1 MWTLRSAAHHVAPA
15 FICLISTLIVG
26 GAHAQTA
33 ADATER
39 VKVLQIREASAT
51 NVSSVKKSKTAATP
65 AKKKVVQRK
74 TTGQTKAAANEGAR
88 SPEAQL
94 PNPNTPVQS
103 AMAAGAPVTPAPND
117 TLTLSAEQ
125 TGTLAVGDRAL
136 ALASSAGDDNNFGLS
151 GANYVENRENRSA
164 SALASGNLPGAIPDA
179 EQTPGAQMAE
189 RQARSSSGSPLSQAL
204 ATLSGA
210 MLAGAFGWYLV
221 SSSRRRI
228 SLGVGT

>member
-15 FICLISTLIVG
+15 IICLISTLIVG

-51 NVSSVKKSKTAATP
+51 NESSVKKSKTAATP

-103 AMAAGAPVTPAPND
+103 AMAAGAPATPAPND

-125 TGTLAVGDRAL
+125 TGTLAGGDRAL
-136 ALASSAGDDNNFGLS
+136 ALASSAVDDNNFGLS

-164 SALASGNLPGAIPDA
+164 SALASGNRAIPDA
-179 EQTPGAQMAE
+179 EQTPGTQMAA
-189 RQARSSSGSPLSQAL
+189 RQVPSNGSSRLSQAL

-210 MLAGAFGWYLV
+210 MVAAAMGWYLV